1 MEINSYIKVYEKRL
15 NDKYCSTILKELE
28 THAWGKHMFHNAYDQ
43 TTYSSPNDIEV
54 SFTSLS
60 NHNHLMSL
68 LWDTIREYVDGL
80 SSPWFGTWN
89 GYSIPRYNRY
99 VVGSEM
105 LKHCDHI
112 HSLFEGGNK
121 GVPIL
126 SIVGLLND
134 DFKGGDFMMNDEKID
149 LVAGDILMFPS
160 SFLYPH
166 EVLKITE
173 GTRFSFVS
181 WVW

>member
-1 MEINSYIKVYEKRL
+1 MKINDYIKVYEKRL
-15 NDKYCSTILKELE
+15 TDDYCAAIIEELKSH
-28 THAWGKHMFHNAYDQ
+28 TWQQHKFYDAFKKNA
-43 TTYSSPNDIEV
+43 YSSPNDLEM
-54 SFTSLS
+54 SFTALS
-60 NHNHLMSL
+60 SHNDVMTL
-68 LWDTIREYVDGL
+68 LWKIIHEYVEGL
-80 SSPWFGTWN
+80 GFQWFGSWN
-89 GYSIPRYNRY
+89 GYCAPRYNRY
-99 VVGSEM
+99 VAGSEM
-105 LKHCDHI
+105 IKHCDHI
-112 HSLFEGGNK
+112 HSLFEGGDK

-149 LVAGDILMFPS
+149 LGAGDILMFPS